1 MNAPA
6 ERAAVQNGPRLAAL
20 TESLVGRIRDLAT
33 DYALLAVLDAR
44 LAAVRFGWLVAA
56 GLVAAVLLSTAWLAL
71 VVAVVVA
78 LTGSGTSWGAALGG
92 AAAANVL
99 GAVALILWMRARMR
113 ELPFSA
119 TLRQLRG
126 AAPKPAPSGPDESA

>member
-6 ERAAVQNGPRLAAL
+6 ERAAAPDGPRLAAL
-20 TESLVGRIRDLAT
+20 TESLVRRIRGLAA
-33 DYALLAVLDAR
+33 DYSLLVVLDAR
-44 LAAVRFGWLVAA
+44 RAAVRFGWLVAA

-71 VVAVVVA
+71 IVAVVVA
-78 LTGSGTSWGAALGG
+78 LTGTGTSWGAALGG

-99 GAVALILWMRARMR
+99 GAVALLLWMRGRMR

-126 AAPKPAPSGPDESA
+126 APPTPATSGTDDPA